1 VADVAA
7 LPGGG
12 FLVVDQDHRC
22 IRMVDP
28 HGIIT
33 TVAGGGSS
41 RANGIPATRARLG
54 FPLDVEALPG
64 GGFVF
69 TDVGEDPDDEDDDA
83 IVGGTIRRVGPDGRI
98 SVVAGTGQKADFNPE
113 LNGQP
118 ATTVPI
124 SPSGVAVT
132 PDGGLLI
139 ADDYAGRVD
148 RVAPDGS
155 TTEAASGLKPIA
167 IATEPDGG
175 FVIADN
181 GDQSSDEFSARAHVL
196 RVAPDGAMTAI
207 AGTGRLLSSTPTGF
221 ERRGD
226 GTSALTA
233 DLHDVSSL
241 ALMPDGGILFA
252 EGGLAAVREDVGSLV
267 RYVAPAAPGVL
278 AAALDRDHD
287 RVVAHGGPTAVNVA
301 TTLPATVALS
311 LDGRTT
317 RADVGAGTTRIA
329 LPSPPS
335 GAGPHM
341 LVLAAADGA
350 GRRAEDR
357 IRLYPPT
364 WLPDQAGK
372 LVAAGVASTV
382 LGGGGIEGNGVSS
395 CRRFGETRVDCAI
408 DRAAKG
414 CHVVVS
420 VSLVRGRLRWGTYA
434 CGMGPHPRYRR
445 RPRALH
451 QRDWRCKKA
460 DTACRPAW
468 FGKLDEAALVP
479 SS

>member
-1 VADVAA
+1 MRVAHRLRRTARPRDSRVMRSPGLPIVVLALLVASPAPAHAAGEIYTLAGTGTEGPVREGGAAVRAGIGTFAVVAPLPEGGFLVGDGDTVWRVDAQGRIDTVAGHGRRRTRGDGGPARKASFFVADVAA

-41 RANGIPATRARLG
+41 RTNGIPATRARLG

-98 SVVAGTGQKADFNPE
+98 SVVAGTGEELDFNPE

-139 ADDYAGRVD
+139 ADYYAGRVD

-167 IATEPDGG
+167 VAAEPDGG

-207 AGTGRLLSSTPTGF
+207 AGTGRLLS
-221 ERRGD
+221 
-226 GTSALTA
+226 
-233 DLHDVSSL
+233 
-241 ALMPDGGILFA
+241 
-252 EGGLAAVREDVGSLV
+252 
-267 RYVAPAAPGVL
+267 
-278 AAALDRDHD
+278 
-287 RVVAHGGPTAVNVA
+287 
-301 TTLPATVALS
+301 
-311 LDGRTT
+311 
-317 RADVGAGTTRIA
+317 
-329 LPSPPS
+329 
-335 GAGPHM
+335 
-341 LVLAAADGA
+341 
-350 GRRAEDR
+350 
-357 IRLYPPT
+357 
-364 WLPDQAGK
+364 
-372 LVAAGVASTV
+372 
-382 LGGGGIEGNGVSS
+382 
-395 CRRFGETRVDCAI
+395 
-408 DRAAKG
+408 
-414 CHVVVS
+414 
-420 VSLVRGRLRWGTYA
+420 
-434 CGMGPHPRYRR
+434 
-445 RPRALH
+445 
-451 QRDWRCKKA
+451 
-460 DTACRPAW
+460 
-468 FGKLDEAALVP
+468 
-479 SS
+479 